1 MISSA
6 VAATVAASAPASAAS
21 AAVVTAGATAAEVGF
36 FAAIGGFIAGWAIL
50 ILGVLFL
57 LGILSEHNESSGWA
71 VFWMVLAGGV
81 AYVAFNLSLV
91 MLAVGAVAYVVIGLV
106 WSFYRYKRH
115 AEKQVA
121 KYKDASAHEKERV
134 LARLHPK
141 EMLGTITAW
150 IVIWPFS
157 MVENVVGDLIN
168 FIQSLVTKFFRGVYF
183 RIYDA
188 AVAAL
193 K

>member
-1 MISSA
+1 MITNTA
-6 VAATVAASAPASAAS
+6 VAASAAASAPATLT
-21 AAVVTAGATAAEVGF
+21 VTATAAEVGF
-36 FAAIGGFIAGWAIL
+36 MAGVAGFIAGQAVL
-50 ILGVLFL
+50 ILCVLFL
-57 LGILSEHNESSGWA
+57 FGLLSEHNESSGWA
-71 VFWMVLAGGV
+71 VFWMILTGC
-81 AYVAFNLSLV
+81 VAFIAFSLSPV
-91 MLAVGAVAYVVIGLV
+91 KLAVGAAAYIVVGLV

-115 AEKQVA
+115 ADKQVA
-121 KYKDASAHEKERV
+121 KYKGAESTTKQLI

-150 IVIWPFS
+150 IMVWPFS
-157 MVENVVGDLIN
+157 MVERVVGDLIN

-183 RIYDA
+183 KIYDA